1 MSKKRTKRRAARGD
15 VATNRQATHRY
26 NLLDRFECGIA
37 LTGSEVRSLR
47 QGRAQLK
54 DSYARITRGEVWL
67 FNMHISPYG
76 PASRDNHDPDRA
88 RKLLLHRFEIERL
101 IGKTQQRGLT
111 LVPTR
116 VYFSGPHAK
125 VEIALAQGKD
135 IRDRRRDLKEK
146 EQRREIERELARVE
160 RGRR

>member
-67 FNMHISPYG
+67 FNMHISPYE